1 MAHALF
7 WRCNYHPVWYSSSKL
22 WRPPTK
28 NSTSISSLQALGLN
42 AYEAKAYLA
51 LLERNT
57 LTATEVANL
66 SGIPRARVYETLQT
80 LLTKGLCALRP
91 GRFKT
96 YGAANPTAVKEA
108 LLPGTQRKIDTELE
122 TLQEEQRKLVL
133 KKKKMSSDADDVINS
148 LVPIYEKGLSDHS
161 PLEYIEIIKDP
172 YQMHKKFVQLV
183 AETREEHLAF
193 VKPPYSGARERI
205 EEHFAQQV
213 EPLRQGI
220 RIRGIYEIPKDKE
233 EIEWW
238 FKTIDTAA
246 KHGEEARV
254 IKELP
259 MKMAIFDERIVMLA
273 LEDPVSKQISLTTQ
287 IVEHRSLAKGLKVLF
302 ETFWEQAEDYH
313 ILKG

>member
-1 MAHALF
+1 M
-7 WRCNYHPVWYSSSKL
+7 WYSSSKL

-80 LLTKGLCALRP
+80 LLTKGLCGLRP

-161 PLEYIEIIKDP
+161 SLEYIEIIKDP